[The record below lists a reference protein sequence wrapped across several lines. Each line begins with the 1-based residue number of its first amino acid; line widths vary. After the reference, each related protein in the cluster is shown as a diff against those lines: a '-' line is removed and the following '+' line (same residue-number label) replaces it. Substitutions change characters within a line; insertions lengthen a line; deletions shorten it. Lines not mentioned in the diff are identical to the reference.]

1 MTLKRPF
8 TVCAASPTGGPG
20 ARRGRHPTAAGV
32 APSVGDGA
40 ADGERTLFYR
50 ATNVPS
56 MKLLLGVGGTDDSIE
71 AVRKTVARA
80 DRTGHDLTIAIV
92 DDPASERDP
101 DRVEALIREI
111 LTDADRTATVRH
123 VEGDPGPRLVELAEV
138 EDFDEIA
145 LGGGKKSP
153 MGKIRIGTMQEFV
166 LLNAHTTVSL
176 VR

>member
-1 MTLKRPF
+1 MPPATNVV
-8 TVCAASPTGGPG
+8 TSVAA
-20 ARRGRHPTAAGV
+20 AI
-32 APSVGDGA
+32 

-50 ATNVPS
+50 AANVPS

-71 AVRKTVARA
+71 AVQKTIARV
-80 DRTGHDLTIAIV
+80 DRTGHELTIAIV
-92 DDPASERDP
+92 DDPASERDR
-101 DRVEALIREI
+101 DRVEALVRDI
-111 LTDADRTATVRH
+111 LGEADATATVRH

-138 EDFDEIA
+138 EEFDEIA